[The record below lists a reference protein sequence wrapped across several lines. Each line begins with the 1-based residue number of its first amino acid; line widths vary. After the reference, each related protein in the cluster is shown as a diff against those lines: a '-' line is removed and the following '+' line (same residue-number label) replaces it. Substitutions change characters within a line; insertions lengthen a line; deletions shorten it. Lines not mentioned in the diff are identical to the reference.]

1 MNDSRSES
9 VLAAGIPLTWME
21 KAYAA
26 ISPAAFN
33 CAHLFERFRGASD
46 KEQQSRLG
54 YVARRDRPTIW
65 FHGASAG
72 EMAAA
77 NALVKMIRSRGFQF
91 EVVYTATN
99 RAGVDYVERVDRYA
113 AAAGLMPWDTSEC
126 VARALDR
133 WNPKAIFLVE
143 TELWPRFVFEASSRQ
158 IPVFSVSAR
167 IYPAD
172 LKRYRMIRSFIA
184 PTLQRITQIFAQDEV
199 ERDRFVQ
206 IGAPE
211 ERCFSAG
218 NLKYLG
224 SDSTMFRDHEL
235 AAELGIEQND
245 QIVVFGSVHRD
256 EIAKLFE
263 TIERIVSS
271 GHRVIVAPRHLS
283 SVDLIRHEAMRRDL
297 NFSLRSNVIGARRWR
312 LLVLDSM
319 GELSRIYSLATCAVV
334 GGGFESHGGHNP
346 FEPVIAGTPVAFGHH
361 FFHFDSEARALRS
374 VSPTAQVS
382 AVEELDQLLTGW
394 LADDDL
400 RRRVFESQCSVLPDG
415 GAIADRYMDVLQPWL
430 SDCDG

>member
-1 MNDSRSES
+1 MNDRRSES

-26 ISPAAFN
+26 LSPAAFN
-33 CAHLFERFRGASD
+33 CAHLIERFRGASD
-46 KEQQSRLG
+46 EELQSRLG
-54 YVARRDRPTIW
+54 YVARRERPTIW

-77 NALVKMIRSRGFQF
+77 NALVMMIRSRGYRI
-91 EVVYTATN
+91 EPVYTATN
-99 RAGVDYVERVDRYA
+99 RAGLEYIRSVDRNA
-113 AAAGLMPWDTSEC
+113 SAVGLMPWDTSDC
-126 VARALDR
+126 VSRALDR

-143 TELWPRFVFEASSRQ
+143 TELWPRFVFEASSRRVP
-158 IPVFSVSAR
+158 IFSVSAR
-167 IYPAD
+167 IYPSD
-172 LKRYRMIRSFIA
+172 LIRYRLIRPFIA
-184 PTLQRITQIFAQDEV
+184 PTLQRITQIFTQDEA

-211 ERCFSAG
+211 EKCLNAG

-224 SDSTMFRDHEL
+224 FHSTKFRDHDL
-235 AAELGIEQND
+235 ARELGIEEHD

-256 EIAKLFE
+256 EIAKLFA
-263 TIERIVSS
+263 TIERIVSKDR
-271 GHRVIVAPRHLS
+271 RVIIAPRHVS
-283 SVDLIRHEAMRRDL
+283 SVDLIRHEAMRRGL
-297 NFSLRSNVIGARRWR
+297 NFSLRSNVIGARRWS
-312 LLVLDSM
+312 LLILDSM

-374 VSPTAQVS
+374 VTPTAQVPGT
-382 AVEELDQLLTGW
+382 EGLDRLLAGW
-394 LADDDL
+394 LADEDL
-400 RRRVFESQCSVLPDG
+400 RRRVLEMQCSVLPDG
-415 GAIADRYMDVLQPWL
+415 AAIAARYMDALEPWL
-430 SDCDG
+430 SNCDG